1 MSGHRSQSESV
12 RESKL
17 STTHD
22 SVIAMK
28 SSVERFPT
36 MSVPSVT
43 EASSPRSYLRRG
55 VAFGGEPHRVVASA
69 LRSLSKRS
77 VASASPVERPV
88 ASASVGKRLVAFA
101 SVGKRPVASASVGK
115 RPVAFAFDRVPQRSV
130 ASAFQSSP
138 KVALAPALQSLR
150 QAALAKKCARIARR
164 LARLAA
170 GGGRQLL
177 Q

>member
-1 MSGHRSQSESV
+1 
-12 RESKL
+12 
-17 STTHD
+17 
-22 SVIAMK
+22 MK
-28 SSVERFPT
+28 GSVERFPT

-55 VAFGGEPHRVVASA
+55 VAFDGEPHRVVASA

-77 VASASPVERPV
+77 VASASPASTVERAV
-88 ASASVGKRLVAFA
+88 ALA
-101 SVGKRPVASASVGK
+101 SVGKRPVVSALVGK

-150 QAALAKKCARIARR
+150 QAALAKKCTRIARR
-164 LARLAA
+164 LAHRAG